1 MPLCLRFTMGKS
13 QHVICYMRLN
23 EVTNVQCLAY
33 YLVHSKGSV
42 NLSLIFL
49 TATAVVVITVPPRH
63 HHHCPHTSSST
74 VTVRVATAVPSPRA
88 PPPSSSPPLST
99 LAGLTTV
106 AASACLSGGCHWLLL
121 GAPRILGAQHNDLEI
136 LFLFSTI
143 WKKCRTSNRLKIL
156 HELRMLI
163 SLCVSEASS

>member
-106 AASACLSGGCHWLLL
+106 APAPVSL
-121 GAPRILGAQHNDLEI
+121 GAATDSFWGHLEYLVLNTTILRSC
-136 LFLFSTI
+136 FSSPPFGKSAALAI
-143 WKKCRTSNRLKIL
+143 D
-156 HELRMLI
+156 
-163 SLCVSEASS
+163 